1 MSYLAYTAAPYEEQN
16 NNDPIEEKRQAL
28 SRNKTIKKRPSE
40 NVQKILQTISAFD
53 PENDDNLLG
62 DFNFNPPPKAELSKV
77 KDNQNQNPTLNNS
90 IGTDRTGAASMPG
103 GAASM
108 PGGAASMTGGGASM
122 PGAASMTGGG
132 ANTPTPYRPSNMQE
146 SFANTFSNDYVQQY
160 VPYYNQMSQG
170 LGSGNKD
177 QLLEKLNYMIHLL
190 EDQQDQKTGH
200 VMEEIILYSFLGI
213 FLIFIV
219 DSFARAGKYVR

>member
-108 PGGAASMTGGGASM
+108 PGATSMTGGG
-122 PGAASMTGGG
+122 ASMTGGG

-190 EDQQDQKTGH
+190 EDQQDQKTGRKSTLFDKKGRK
-200 VMEEIILYSFLGI
+200 VKKGAPIKLTTRP
-213 FLIFIV
+213 
-219 DSFARAGKYVR
+219 ARDP